1 MLGAMFGR
9 RPDATL
15 VRDVGAVRRMMQYI
29 TPTRGESL
37 VYYAQEVEVGRALA
51 WLDAL
56 NAERGP
62 DADRITLFHVVLW
75 AIGRTLHERPT
86 LNRFTAGGKLWQR
99 RGVWLSFSAKKAF
112 ADDAPIMTIKRPFE
126 PDAGLAA
133 FVAGIHPPVRA
144 GRAGEIS
151 ASEKEISLLLRLPG
165 PLLRAVIWA
174 GKRLDRWGLLPRAM
188 IEPDPLFCSAF
199 VANLGSV
206 GLDAA
211 YHHLWEWGTCPIFC
225 VMGRIRHEADGAR
238 MTLKYTYDERIAD
251 GFYAG
256 RSLEQ
261 VRALIEDPASAPKI

>member
-1 MLGAMFGR
+1 MLDAMFGR

-37 VYYAQEVEVGRALA
+37 VYYAQQLDVGRALSWIA
-51 WLDAL
+51 AQ
-56 NAERGP
+56 NAERDGE
-62 DADRITLFHVVLW
+62 RITLFHLVLW
-75 AIGRTLHERPT
+75 AIGRTVHERPR

-99 RGVWLSFSAKKAF
+99 DGIWLSFSAKKAF
-112 ADDAPIMTIKRPFE
+112 ADDAPIMTIKRPFGPE
-126 PDAGLAA
+126 ASLAD
-133 FVAGIHPPVRA
+133 FVGGIHPPIKA

-165 PLLRAVIWA
+165 PLLRVVLRAGAV
-174 GKRLDRWGLLPRAM
+174 LDRWGLLPKAM

-225 VMGRIRHEADGAR
+225 VMGRIRQTADGAR

-256 RSLEQ
+256 RSLER
-261 VRALIEDPASAPKI
+261 VKALIEDPAAAPNI